1 VKAFHFEVLIFD
13 SGIASSCL
21 LAMTVMFI
29 EFRVI
34 ARSEATKQ
42 SLNPQVQIIE
52 RSDEAILQ
60 SQEQIIERS
69 DEAILQSQ
77 EQIIE
82 RSDEAI
88 PKSPS
93 EILYINL

>member
-1 VKAFHFEVLIFD
+1 MKAFHFGVLIFD

-42 SLNPQVQIIE
+42 SFNPQVQIME
-52 RSDEAILQ
+52 RSDKAILK
-60 SQEQIIERS
+60 SQTET
-69 DEAILQSQ
+69 
-77 EQIIE
+77 
-82 RSDEAI
+82 
-88 PKSPS
+88 
-93 EILYINL
+93 Y